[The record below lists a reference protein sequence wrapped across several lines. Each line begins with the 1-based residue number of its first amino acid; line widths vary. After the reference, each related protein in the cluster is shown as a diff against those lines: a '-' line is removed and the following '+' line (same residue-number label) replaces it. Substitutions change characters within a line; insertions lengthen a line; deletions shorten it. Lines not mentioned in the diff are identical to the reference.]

1 MLKNLDEFRKDRG
14 DGVLVLTLICIP
26 LFMLA
31 FWFAAGMAQNGW
43 AKTSLADQAQAAAQ
57 TAAGDIN
64 NAGYLDQGSMG
75 TFVSE
80 YMRLSNR
87 ITGNS
92 EQVSSG
98 GYQSNE
104 AATLACSSVEVNG
117 KSYKSPYIELS
128 LDRTRTQGVSSQ
140 SGVLY
145 TSEAGATPK
154 AVFTLND
161 RVNYRVISATVY
173 EASSSLLG
181 NGFAMVGKDSG
192 CFTSVSKV
200 SGITFGANEDLELVG
215 GDASCF
221 TPENPTAVDNEV
233 FKTMGSIKLYSGP
246 DYTCPTLGYLT
257 SPYLKATA
265 EYGSFYKISYGGKD
279 YWVDNLDTRAPEA
292 CTTRSTADRKAAI
305 TPAQTLTATGSP
317 KTYSAPFLDCE
328 DGGTVSGKVTATAR
342 YNGPFANF
350 TQLNSGKW
358 VRSESVKQQFTVTFN
373 TNGGTEPI
381 SAPPA
386 PVTVNDGG
394 QVAEP
399 AEPRRGGGYSFNG
412 WSTSPT
418 SNVEV
423 QFPVTVSG
431 DITYYAIWGKVGYTI
446 SYNGNG
452 GTVAG
457 CKPTVYNVTDSVTFN
472 DDTCSTIARAGHQ
485 FNGWDV
491 KSIPAGSTGNKTITA
506 MWIKINYKIT
516 YNLNGGNFD
525 HVGYFGGYIGDR
537 DQAVASIICGPTSY
551 NVTDP
556 TYTIKSSCKPARAGY
571 QFINWTPSTIPSGST
586 GAKTFVAQ
594 WARN

>member
-14 DGVLVLTLICIP
+14 DGVLVLTIICIP

-43 AKTSLADQAQAAAQ
+43 TKTSLNDQAQAAAQ

-64 NAGYLDQGSMG
+64 NAGYLDQGSIG

-87 ITGNS
+87 IGGTTSTGD
-92 EQVSSG
+92 
-98 GYQSNE
+98 YQSRE
-104 AATLACSSVEVNG
+104 ASTLACSTVEVNG
-117 KSYKSPYIELS
+117 KSYKSPYIEVS
-128 LDRTRTQGVSSQ
+128 LDRTRTEGVSSK
-140 SGVLY
+140 SAVLY
-145 TSEAGATPK
+145 TSEGGATPK

-161 RVNYRVISATVY
+161 RVNYRVLAGTVY

-181 NGFAMVGKDSG
+181 DGFAMVGKNSG
-192 CFTSVSKV
+192 CYTSVSKV

-221 TPENPTAVDNEV
+221 TPENPTAVDNKV

-292 CTTRSTADRKAAI
+292 CTTRSTADRKAVI
-305 TPAQTLTATGSP
+305 TPAQTLTASGSP

-358 VRSESVKQQFTVTFN
+358 VRSESVKQQFTVTFD

-386 PVTVNDGG
+386 RNCK
-394 QVAEP
+394 
-399 AEPRRGGGYSFNG
+399 RWYSYCR
-412 WSTSPT
+412 T
-418 SNVEV
+418 
-423 QFPVTVSG
+423 
-431 DITYYAIWGKVGYTI
+431 
-446 SYNGNG
+446 
-452 GTVAG
+452 
-457 CKPTVYNVTDSVTFN
+457 
-472 DDTCSTIARAGHQ
+472 
-485 FNGWDV
+485 
-491 KSIPAGSTGNKTITA
+491 
-506 MWIKINYKIT
+506 
-516 YNLNGGNFD
+516 
-525 HVGYFGGYIGDR
+525 
-537 DQAVASIICGPTSY
+537 
-551 NVTDP
+551 
-556 TYTIKSSCKPARAGY
+556 
-571 QFINWTPSTIPSGST
+571 
-586 GAKTFVAQ
+586 
-594 WARN
+594 